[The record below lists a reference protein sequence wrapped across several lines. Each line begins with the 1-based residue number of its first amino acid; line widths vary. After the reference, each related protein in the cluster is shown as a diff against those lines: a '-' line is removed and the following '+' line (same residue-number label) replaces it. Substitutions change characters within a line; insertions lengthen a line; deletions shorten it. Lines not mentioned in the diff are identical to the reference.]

1 MGYKLTMTLF
11 PSWLPRRAL
20 TAGTVPLLLVALAGC
35 SHPAP
40 PPVQP
45 PPAQG
50 VSLNSGGDTRGTV
63 LYRPVARP
71 AKAPDPYALVSD
83 KFVIGRRRQMGWALA
98 EIDDHAHRQAEN
110 AYPVPDQT
118 WRGYTKLKALAEAQR
133 QAAFNAYLLEKYHA
147 RFCNQYRVS
156 YDQLILIIQEG
167 REQGWPM
174 PPPAK
179 E

>member
-1 MGYKLTMTLF
+1 MTL
-11 PSWLPRRAL
+11 PSRQPWRAL
-20 TAGTVPLLLVALAGC
+20 AVCGPPLLFWAFAGC
-35 SHPAP
+35 SPRPAP
-40 PPVQP
+40 LPLPPR
-45 PPAQG
+45 PAQG

-71 AKAPDPYALVSD
+71 VKSPNPYALVSD
-83 KFVIGRRRQMGWALA
+83 KFVIGRRKQMAWALA

-110 AYPVPDQT
+110 AYPVPDSS